1 MKKYIITE
9 AQLEKLV
16 NKLDEIWPFGDD
28 KLKFSK
34 LPDFKNP
41 NPDPN
46 KSDDDNNKEYAES
59 IKPLSFQEFIT
70 QSEKD
75 SQADPNV
82 GPTDVKANVAANV
95 SANRASAN
103 IDKAEDHLLDIVSK
117 HYKGI
122 SSYSLIY
129 DKSVLGDGE
138 DLAAIIIT
146 IAYFVDKK
154 KYSDVKLRY
163 DKNLIFLNN
172 KNLRGLLSDDFTK
185 TQTKIDRN
193 PNDPDDIKIHTDN
206 NTIVI
211 HTNKQKVTTK
221 VEFNNIM
228 TSTIDQIITYFKDRK
243 NLDFVN
249 KALPKKIRD
258 IKRAFSPK
266 TGNQIIVTY

>member
-9 AQLEKLV
+9 TQLEKLV
-16 NKLDEIWPFGDD
+16 NKLDEIWPFGSKKVD
-28 KLKFSK
+28 FSK
-34 LPDFKNP
+34 LPTQTG
-41 NPDPN
+41 
-46 KSDDDNNKEYAES
+46 SDLGKQE
-59 IKPLSFQEFIT
+59 PLSFQEFIT

-103 IDKAEDHLLDIVSK
+103 IDKAEDHLLDIVGK

-122 SSYSLIY
+122 SSYSLRY

-185 TQTKIDRN
+185 TQVKIDIN
-193 PNDPDDIKIHTDN
+193 PNDPDDIRVHTVN

-211 HTNKQKVTTK
+211 HTNKQKVTRK
-221 VEFNNIM
+221 VEFNNIT

-243 NLDFVN
+243 NLDFIN

-258 IKRAFSPK
+258 IKK
-266 TGNQIIVTY
+266 NGNQIIVTY

>member
-9 AQLEKLV
+9 AQLDKLV
-16 NKLDEIWPFGDD
+16 NKLDEIWPFSSN
-28 KLKFSK
+28 KVKFSN
-34 LPDFKNP
+34 LPTQTG
-41 NPDPN
+41 
-46 KSDDDNNKEYAES
+46 SDLGKQE
-59 IKPLSFQEFIT
+59 PLSFQEFIT

-82 GPTDVKANVAANV
+82 GPTDIKANVAANV

-103 IDKAEDHLLDIVSK
+103 IDKAEDHLLDIAGK

-122 SSYSLIY
+122 NSYSLRY

-154 KYSDVKLRY
+154 KYQDVKLKY
-163 DKNLIFLNN
+163 DKNLTYLNN

-185 TQTKIDRN
+185 TQVKIDIN
-193 PNDPDDIKIHTDN
+193 PNDPNDIRVHTVN

-211 HTNKQKVTTK
+211 HTNKQKVTRK
-221 VEFNNIM
+221 VEFNNILPN
-228 TSTIDQIITYFKDRK
+228 TIDQIITYFNDRK

-258 IKRAFSPK
+258 IKK
-266 TGNQIIVTY
+266 IGNQIIVTY